1 VRGEHANLDR
11 LEDLIEIA
19 LKVGLG
25 VSTAL
30 LLAGLV
36 LGWFHGTLFGLDADA
51 ALRYGILLL
60 MVTPVVRVIVVTV
73 GLAVERDWLFT
84 VVSLFVLAVL
94 ASGISVAV
102 RR

>member
-1 VRGEHANLDR
+1 MRGEHADLDR
-11 LEDLIEIA
+11 LEDFIEAA
-19 LKVGLG
+19 LKIGLG
-25 VSTAL
+25 VSTVL
-30 LLAGLV
+30 LVAGLV
-36 LGWFHGTLFGLDADA
+36 LGWLDATLLGLGSDT
-51 ALRYGILLL
+51 ALRIGILLL
-60 MVTPVVRVIVVTV
+60 MFTPVARVIVVTV